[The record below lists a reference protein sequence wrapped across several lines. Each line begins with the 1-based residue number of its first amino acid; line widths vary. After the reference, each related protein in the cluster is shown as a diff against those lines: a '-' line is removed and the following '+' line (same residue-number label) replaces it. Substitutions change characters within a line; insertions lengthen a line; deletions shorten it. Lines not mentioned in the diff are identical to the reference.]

1 MAELSFDVTG
11 NNSDLINKVSEIRDV
26 LVAFKELQKKE
37 KEAADANKKMSFS
50 FKEVWKALDG
60 TKVLKKFVSDV
71 VKVRGEVQQLENNL
85 SNLLQS
91 KDKASVLM
99 SQIMKTA
106 AATPFSITELG
117 DGAKQLLTYGLQAED
132 VNDTLL
138 HLGDIASGLGLPL
151 NELTSLYGSVISQ
164 GSLYAQDLY
173 QFTASGIPLLQGLAD
188 MYGVTTEK
196 VNTMVAAGQIGFPE
210 VQRAIKG
217 MTDEGGQF
225 YNQMDIQSDTIAGKI
240 NNLGDAW
247 DIMLNKIGESQ
258 DGVLNGSLDSA
269 KYLIEN
275 YETLGRILVGIIG
288 IYGTYKTAAMLA
300 TAVSQGYTVS
310 QIAQYNVL
318 LLVEKAQKIL
328 NLTVLKNPYVAAAVA
343 ISGLISAMWAF
354 SDHTS
359 VAEKEQEK
367 LNKRTEEYEKGISD
381 LKKQIGES
389 LSIIQDETAT
399 QYDKAEAFKKLQ
411 ELMPSVYGGY
421 KTEKELIDHLTEARK
436 RENDEIRLNRE
447 LKNIEEHDAKVDEL
461 KDLKRLKQ
469 LESVGEAGR
478 IRQGT
483 QGTYQFLYSRYQI
496 YEKDFFDTNATHIDK
511 LIQSTTERIGTLQN
525 VIRNQEQTAWEL
537 TLDTMSKTTAE
548 AQKTMY
554 KGYKIL
560 LDQSGKDW
568 IQIEGSKAPI
578 NSKMITDRIQQLNQK
593 VLLVEEKDAAQ
604 YKKEAKTA
612 WEDAQK
618 AVEDIKSSKKK
629 YRSPEQYEKA
639 LSEAQKKEKSA
650 KETFENRGGVIDN
663 GDKAKYAQQLHKQK
677 EYLKELLDKQAL
689 EQRYQMEDL
698 ENKNRQAKIDAMDES
713 STKTLAQMKLN
724 HDKELQEL
732 VREKDAFL
740 RQKIEDAKAVYDAK
754 DPNGKSQ
761 FDPSSIQLTH
771 SEDKIFSDR
780 KENLKVGHNNEIGKY
795 YETLTNIY
803 QNYTDQ
809 RLAIEKK
816 YNADITTLQE
826 ARKQYDKE
834 GNTDKVE
841 QTDRAIVQATKD
853 KGQNLMQLD
862 YEQLKQTPE
871 YIRAFENLKYTSS
884 ETLNSL
890 LGKLE
895 SSKQTASK
903 VLNPEQLREYTTTIQ
918 EIMDELDERNPFQ
931 SLVDKKEDLALAK
944 NELSNA
950 QIELE
955 NARKQAEDV
964 KNGKQVEN
972 GVTTKYNPNTG
983 KIDSTKVYLSEAQ
996 ALNKVKEKTE
1006 IYNRAKDNVVEKT
1019 EKVKVAEEK
1028 TRSVIDNLSKSIN
1041 NLGTSIGGPA
1051 GEIISLIGDIGSF
1064 TMMAMSGVEVASKT
1078 SSTAIQT
1085 VEKASVILAV
1095 IGAAVQIAMK
1105 IASLFNKDAKKEKNI
1120 EKIQDQIDVLKRS
1133 YDDLGDAVD
1142 KAYST
1147 DASELI
1153 DQQNEI
1159 LKQQK
1164 LLIQNQILEEK
1175 SKKKPDDG
1183 RIKEYENQLLDIDKQ
1198 IGQNKEKQIDAIM
1211 GSDLKSAID
1220 DFAQAYA
1227 DAWSAGND
1235 RARSS
1240 KDLVKDMIKQMVME
1254 SLKAASS
1261 EPMEKLRKKLAEFY
1275 KDGIISAWEREQI
1288 EKDAEAITKDLD
1300 SKYGWADEYLRGEE
1314 EGTSQADGSKGG
1326 FETMSQET
1334 GEELNGRFT
1343 ALQVSN
1349 EEIRNSM
1356 TAVLGNLSS
1365 LCTTASDGNVLLSE
1379 MRNLAVMSNG
1389 HLEDIAKHT
1398 KVLLGFGEKLDR
1410 IEQNTG
1416 RI

>member
-1 MAELSFDVTG
+1 MAELSFDVIG
-11 NNSDLINKVSEIRDV
+11 NNDDLINKANEIRDLMV
-26 LVAFKELQKKE
+26 GFAELQKRE
-37 KEAADANKKMSFS
+37 KETVGVNDQMAFS
-50 FKEVWKALDG
+50 FKKIWKTIDG
-60 TKVLKKFVSDV
+60 TEMLKKFVSDV
-71 VKVRGEVQQLENNL
+71 VKVRGETQLLENNL
-85 SNLLQS
+85 SSLLQS
-91 KDKASVLM
+91 KEKASELM
-99 SQIMKTA
+99 SQIMRTA

-117 DGAKQLLTYGLQAED
+117 DGAKQLLAYGLQAEE
-132 VNDTLL
+132 VNDTLV

-151 NELTSLYGSVISQ
+151 DELTVLYGSVMSQ
-164 GSLYAQDLY
+164 GSLYAQDLD
-173 QFTASGIPLLQGLAD
+173 QFTSSGIPLLQGLAD
-188 MYGVTTEK
+188 IYGVTTEK
-196 VNTMVAAGQIGFPE
+196 IDTMVTAGQIGFPE
-210 VQRAIKG
+210 VQQAIKN
-217 MTDEGGQF
+217 MTDEGGLF
-225 YNQMDIQSDTIAGKI
+225 YNQMDMQSDTIAGKI
-240 NNLGDAW
+240 NNIGDAW
-247 DIMLNKIGESQ
+247 DIMLNKIGQSQ
-258 DGVLNGSLDSA
+258 EGVLNGSLDSA

-275 YETLGRILVGIIG
+275 YETLGRVLVGVIG
-288 IYGTYKTAAMLA
+288 TYGTYKTAAMLTA
-300 TAVSQGYTVS
+300 AVSQGYTVS

-318 LLVEKAQKIL
+318 LLVEKAQRIL
-328 NLTVLKNPYVAAAVA
+328 NLTVLKNPYVMAAVA

-354 SDHTS
+354 ADHTS
-359 VAEKEQEK
+359 VAEREQEK
-367 LNKRTEEYEKGISD
+367 LNKRTEEYEKSISD
-381 LKKQIGES
+381 LKKQISES

-399 QYDKAEAFKKLQ
+399 QHDKAMAFKKLQ

-436 RENDEIRLNRE
+436 KENDEIRLNRE
-447 LKNIEEHDAKVDEL
+447 LRNVEEYDTKVNEL

-469 LESVGEAGR
+469 LESAGEAGR

-483 QGTYQFLYSRYQI
+483 QGGYQLLYSRYKI
-496 YEKDFFDTNATHIDK
+496 YNKDFFDTNASHIDK
-511 LIQSTTERIGTLQN
+511 LIQFTTEKIGAGQS
-525 VIRNQEQTAWEL
+525 VIRNQEQAAWEL
-537 TLDTMSKTTAE
+537 TLDTMSKAAAE

-578 NSKMITDRIQQLNQK
+578 NSKIITDRIQQLNQK

-604 YKKEAKTA
+604 YQEEAKNA
-612 WEDAQK
+612 WEEAK
-618 AVEDIKSSKKK
+618 KVVEEIKSSKKK
-629 YRSPEQYEKA
+629 YRSPEQFEKA
-639 LSEAQKKEKSA
+639 LSDAQKQEQLA
-650 KETFENRGGVIDN
+650 KETLENRGGVS
-663 GDKAKYAQQLHKQK
+663 GRFHKRE
-677 EYLKELLDKQAL
+677 EYLKEPLDKQAL
-689 EQRYQMEDL
+689 ERRNQIEDL
-698 ENKNRQAKIDAMDES
+698 ENKSRQAKIDAMNES

-740 RQKIEDAKAVYDAK
+740 RQKIENAKAVFDAK
-754 DPNGKSQ
+754 NPNSKSQ
-761 FDPSSIQLTH
+761 FDPSSIQLTD
-771 SEDKIFSDR
+771 SEEKVFNDR
-780 KENLKVGHNNEIGKY
+780 KNSLKIGQNNEIDKY
-795 YETLTNIY
+795 YESLSINY

-816 YNADITTLQE
+816 YNADIATLQE
-826 ARKQYDKE
+826 ARRKYEKE
-834 GNTDKVE
+834 GNINKVQ
-841 QTDRAIVQATKD
+841 QTDRAIAQATKD

-895 SSKQTASK
+895 SSKQAASK
-903 VLNPEQLREYTTTIQ
+903 VLNPEQLREYTTTIR
-918 EIMDELDERNPFQ
+918 EIMGELDERNPFQ
-931 SLVDKKEDLALAK
+931 SLVDKKEDLALAE

-955 NARKQAEDV
+955 NARRQVEDV

-972 GVTTKYNPNTG
+972 GVSTEYNSQTG

-1006 IYNRAKDNVVEKT
+1006 IYNRAKDNVVEKA
-1019 EKVKVAEEK
+1019 EKVKDAEEK
-1028 TRSVIDNLSKSIN
+1028 TKSVIDNLSKSISD
-1041 NLGTSIGGPA
+1041 LGTTIGGPA

-1064 TMMAMSGVEVASKT
+1064 TMMAMSGVDAASKT
-1078 SSTAIQT
+1078 ATTSIQT

-1095 IGAAVQIAMK
+1095 IGATVQIAMK
-1105 IASLFNKDAKKEKNI
+1105 IANLFNKDAKKEKNI

-1133 YDDLGDAVD
+1133 YDNLGDAVD
-1142 KAYST
+1142 KAYSA
-1147 DASELI
+1147 DASNLI
-1153 DQQNEI
+1153 DQQNEM
-1159 LKQQK
+1159 LEQQK
-1164 LLIQNQILEEK
+1164 VLIQNQIIEEK
-1175 SKKKPDDG
+1175 NKKKSDDG
-1183 RIKEYENQLLDIDKQ
+1183 RIKEWEEQLEAIDKQ
-1198 IGQNKEKQIDAIM
+1198 IGENKEKQIDAIM

-1235 RARSS
+1235 RAKSS
-1240 KDLVKDMIKQMVME
+1240 KDLVKDMIKQMIME

-1261 EPMEKLRKKLAEFY
+1261 EPMERLRKKLADFY

-1288 EKDAEAITKDLD
+1288 EKDAAAITKDLD
-1300 SKYGWADEYLRGEE
+1300 SQFGWADEYLRGDE
-1314 EGTSQADGSKGG
+1314 EGTSQADSSKGG

-1343 ALQVSN
+1343 ALQISN
-1349 EEIRNSM
+1349 EEIKNSM
-1356 TAVLGNLSS
+1356 ITVLGNLSS
-1365 LCTTASDGNVLLSE
+1365 LCTTASDGNILLSE

-1416 RI
+1416 RL